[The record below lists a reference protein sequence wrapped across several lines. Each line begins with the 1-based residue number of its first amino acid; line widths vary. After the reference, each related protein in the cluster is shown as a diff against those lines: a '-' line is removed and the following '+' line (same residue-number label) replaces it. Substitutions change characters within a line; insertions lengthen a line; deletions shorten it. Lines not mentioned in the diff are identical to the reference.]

1 MWYDKNKRSAR
12 DGVHDTYKLSI
23 WDKKLNE
30 IVESVNAIMHL
41 KETNEVLIINT
52 ANASGN

>member
-23 WDKKLNE
+23 CDKKLNE